1 MSLYV
6 ARIKWR
12 ESGPLVVDTSMT
24 VSWTRRTLDSRSKGR
39 TTPTASHTATWES
52 SDFSDHLGC
61 TQRRYNKY
69 GIKRT
74 SAVEDSL
81 VPDRTIVTAT

>member
-24 VSWTRRTLDSRSKGR
+24 VSIARRTLDLRSKGR
-39 TTPTASHTATWES
+39 TTTNCLTHGDLGELRH
-52 SDFSDHLGC
+52 SDRFGC
-61 TQRRYNKY
+61 TQRRYNEY

-74 SAVEDSL
+74 SVVEDSL